1 MPAKGFLNQEQKE
14 RLQAVVREGDRP
26 RLREHALILL
36 LQNDGKTYQEIV
48 NFIGCSYRSVAYWCV
63 HGDPEN
69 LDSLRDKREQGNY
82 RKATEQYIELLLEV
96 VEKAPSEL
104 GYEFGRW
111 TTGRL
116 STYLLEQTGIKLSS
130 KQISRILQK
139 KVCVHLGEIQLR
151 G

>member
-1 MPAKGFLNQEQKE
+1 MPAKGVLNQEQKE
-14 RLQAVVREGDRP
+14 RLQAVVRSGDRP

-48 NFIGCSYRSVAYWCV
+48 DFIGCSYRTVAYWCV

-139 KVCVHLGEIQLR
+139 KSMCTSGR
-151 G
+151 NTA

>member
-1 MPAKGFLNQEQKE
+1 MPAKGFLNQEQKKQ
-14 RLQAVVREGDRP
+14 LQTVVRCNKGL

-48 NFIGCSYRSVAYWCV
+48 DFIGCSYRTVAYWCV
-63 HGDPEN
+63 HGDPDN

-96 VEKAPSEL
+96 IEKAPSEF

-111 TTGRL
+111 TGERL
-116 STYLLEQTGIKLSS
+116 STYLEQQTKIKLSS

-139 KVCVHLGEIQLR
+139 KTTFISGQNIA
-151 G
+151 